1 MDRYRN
7 MVHGQGMPDQA
18 AFPSLAEFPVYVRF
32 REHHCISPATPVPTG
47 GTNHGFDDGLL
58 NAYLPKAFEYR
69 HVGNA
74 LRINYP
80 GCHAA
85 ARYEDYVEGKPN
97 SHNPTTCAAC
107 IARFEQEEFEWRER
121 MAHGYA
127 GPDDESVIGDSEEAE
142 AQPVPRA
149 RRGSGSSQNSQRSY
163 WYGSEHDAEGPLSS
177 GQMMLEHDPESEALL
192 DEMMIDDLPDDDEE
206 YIDNECNGILDI
218 IITGEVRCVYSAA
231 LPFVNVLFAR
241 TLFRVDPSSSRP
253 GVEPLPL
260 LRPRP

>member
-231 LPFVNVLFAR
+231 LPF
-241 TLFRVDPSSSRP
+241 SSVSYSLTRCS
-253 GVEPLPL
+253 V
-260 LRPRP
+260 